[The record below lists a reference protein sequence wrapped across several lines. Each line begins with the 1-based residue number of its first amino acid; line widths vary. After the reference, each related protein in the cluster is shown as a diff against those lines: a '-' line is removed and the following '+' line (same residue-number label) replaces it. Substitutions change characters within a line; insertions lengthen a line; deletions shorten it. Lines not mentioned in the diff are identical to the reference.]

1 MQYKN
6 VTPNIMKIY
15 FKAIGAK
22 PIAIPSGVNG
32 TKIPIIINKIEDIL
46 SALCALLCIN
56 GVFAVLIMC
65 IPIRFDTIL

>member
-22 PIAIPSGVNG
+22 PIAAPSGVNG
-32 TKIPIIINKIEDIL
+32 TKIPIIINKIEDI
-46 SALCALLCIN
+46 
-56 GVFAVLIMC
+56 
-65 IPIRFDTIL
+65 